1 MIRCRSVLSKLL
13 KFAIRMR
20 RDVSHVRVV
29 PSGRRSIDRGDCS
42 CGFVDGGCAT
52 SIACAGALRWGGAW
66 VRERRVRTET
76 LHSQTEAA
84 SVLYRANR
92 HDKC

>member
-52 SIACAGALRWGGAW
+52 SIAWRVCSWSAAMGRRMGEREKSKDRDSTFADGGG
-66 VRERRVRTET
+66 
-76 LHSQTEAA
+76 L
-84 SVLYRANR
+84 
-92 HDKC
+92 